1 MYDIKVAEFLGI
13 NVGTRFQWHN
23 LLGKSSKSA
32 DENWYMP
39 LNDDAVFASNYSS
52 SSRNIA
58 TLNFFTGVS
67 FFIGK
72 R

>member
-1 MYDIKVAEFLGI
+1 
-13 NVGTRFQWHN
+13 
-23 LLGKSSKSA
+23 
-32 DENWYMP
+32 MP